1 MSIKIVDLGQDL
13 LLVNV
18 AYGLITLKV
27 GLEVWLMVVTTGY
40 IAPSVLGERSKY
52 SIHLACGI
60 VGWGSH
66 NEGKYD
72 GSEIYSRLY
81 RIICY

>member
-1 MSIKIVDLGQDL
+1 MMV
-13 LLVNV
+13 
-18 AYGLITLKV
+18 IT
-27 GLEVWLMVVTTGY
+27 GGMY